1 MSVRARTHAYDVAL
15 AWTGA
20 TAGATRTYAGYSRE
34 HELAFPNKPSLRASA
49 DPAFRGDADAH
60 NPEELLVAAL
70 ASCHM
75 LSYLASCALAGIA
88 VVAYSDAARG
98 EMEERG
104 GAGAFVRVVLRPR
117 VVVDDDRLERA
128 NELHRDAHAAC
139 FIANSVNFPVVC
151 EPDVVRHAP

>member
-1 MSVRARTHAYDVAL
+1 VSARTRTHAYDVAL

-20 TAGATRTYAGYSRE
+20 AAGATRTYAGYSRE
-34 HELAFPNKPSLRASA
+34 HELAFAGKPSLRASA
-49 DPAFRGDADAH
+49 DPAFRGDAGAH

-75 LSYLASCALAGIA
+75 LSYLAHCALAGIP
-88 VVAYSDAARG
+88 VIAYTDAARG
-98 EMEERG
+98 EMDERAG
-104 GAGAFVRVVLRPR
+104 SGAFVRVVLRPR

-128 NELHRDAHAAC
+128 NALHRDAHASC

-151 EPDVVRHAP
+151 EPEIVRYAP

>member
-1 MSVRARTHAYDVAL
+1 MNVRARTHAYDVAL

-20 TAGATRTYAGYSRE
+20 AGGPTRAYASYSRE
-34 HELAFPNKPSLRASA
+34 HELAFAGKPSLRASA
-49 DPAFRGDADAH
+49 DPAFRGDAGAY

-75 LSYLASCALAGIA
+75 LSYLAHCALAGIA
-88 VVAYSDAARG
+88 VVAYTDAARG

-128 NELHRDAHAAC
+128 SELHHDAHASC

-151 EPDVVRHAP
+151 EPQIVRHAS

>member
-1 MSVRARTHAYDVAL
+1 MTARARTHVYEVSL

-20 TAGATRTYAGYSRE
+20 SAGPTHTYAGYSRE
-34 HELAFPNKPSLRASA
+34 HELAFADKPSIRASA
-49 DPAFRGDADAH
+49 DPAFRGDAAAH
-60 NPEELLVAAL
+60 NPEDLLVAAL

-75 LSYLASCALAGIA
+75 LSYLACCALARIA
-88 VVAYSDAARG
+88 VVAYTDAARG

-128 NELHRDAHAAC
+128 NALHHDAHAAC

-151 EPDVVRHAP
+151 EPEIVRYAP